1 MISKIESKITS
12 WKENQWL
19 NLNEELSDSTLDI
32 MSSII
37 FAKNINEKI
46 GSFTYIKPNGNEVQ
60 LEYIKMFKQVIQ
72 DNLKSAINP
81 LTFLLPFLEKYSL
94 CKPFT
99 TIKKNSIELRNKL
112 QKFLDDNPD
121 ESSVYEQ
128 LVSEYKVDKTQA
140 LYDIIILSFAGY
152 DTVSHAI
159 CSVIYYMKANPKS
172 LEKLKS
178 EFDKIGINQH
188 SDFSKSEVKEK
199 IQNCDYFMY
208 CVKETLRIDPPA
220 FISLPYIT
228 IDDVEI
234 CGVKINK
241 NEHVMTNIIYVH
253 HNSKEWQKPL
263 EFIPERFDP
272 ESPYFVRPDGKPRS
286 PYSFIPFMVGDRK
299 CPGQT
304 LAMLEIKVIA
314 AKILTSI
321 DYDIDEELLKNKYTR
336 FGVLSNFKIKLKLN
350 KRYD

>member
-46 GSFTYIKPNGNEVQ
+46 GSFTYIKPNGSGVQ
-60 LEYIKMFKQVIQ
+60 LEYIKMFKEVIQ

-128 LVSEYKVDKTQA
+128 LVSEYN
-140 LYDIIILSFAGY
+140 Y
-152 DTVSHAI
+152 H
-159 CSVIYYMKANPKS
+159 
-172 LEKLKS
+172 
-178 EFDKIGINQH
+178 
-188 SDFSKSEVKEK
+188 
-199 IQNCDYFMY
+199 
-208 CVKETLRIDPPA
+208 
-220 FISLPYIT
+220 
-228 IDDVEI
+228 
-234 CGVKINK
+234 
-241 NEHVMTNIIYVH
+241 
-253 HNSKEWQKPL
+253 
-263 EFIPERFDP
+263 
-272 ESPYFVRPDGKPRS
+272 
-286 PYSFIPFMVGDRK
+286 
-299 CPGQT
+299 
-304 LAMLEIKVIA
+304 
-314 AKILTSI
+314 
-321 DYDIDEELLKNKYTR
+321 
-336 FGVLSNFKIKLKLN
+336 
-350 KRYD
+350 